1 MSYVI
6 ITGASSGIGLGAT
19 YAFAK
24 RGENLILVARRK
36 EALEA
41 LREELLSDYPSLSV
55 LIYAVDLS
63 EKEALEQFFA
73 WMLDKAVHLWINSA
87 GRGYRGKSGDLK
99 AEDLEALIKLNVMSV
114 AKLSH
119 HFIQTAKKEGAT
131 LINIASS
138 MGYQFTPQ
146 ASLYS
151 ASKFFITS
159 LTEALHE
166 EMKEDERK
174 LKIKLY
180 CPSAVKT
187 NFSFVAGGLKEE
199 DYEKVFGRFHTK
211 EEAGEHL
218 YTLYQSEAMLGLVD
232 VKTYEFR
239 LLPPQHP
246 SFQAHQ
252 YSKEKS
258 TLL

>member
-1 MSYVI
+1 MSYVV
-6 ITGASSGIGLGAT
+6 ITGASSGIGLGA
-19 YAFAK
+19 AHVFAK

-36 EALEA
+36 EVLEA
-41 LREELLSDYPSLSV
+41 LKKELLSLYPSLSV
-55 LIYAVDLS
+55 LTYAVDLS
-63 EKEALEQFFA
+63 EKEALAQFLA
-73 WMLDKAVHLWINSA
+73 WTLDKAVHLWINSA
-87 GRGYRGKSGDLK
+87 GRGYRGKSLDLK
-99 AEDLEALIKLNVMSV
+99 VEDLEGLIKLNVMSV

-119 HFIQTAKKEGAT
+119 HFIQTAKEGAT

-166 EMKEDERK
+166 EMKDDERK

-199 DYEKVFGRFHTK
+199 DYEKVFRRFHTK
-211 EEAGEHL
+211 EEAGKHL
-218 YTLYQSEAMLGLVD
+218 YTLYKSEAMLGLVD
-232 VKTYEFR
+232 VKTYEFK
-239 LLPPQHP
+239 LLPPQHQT
-246 SFQAHQ
+246 FQAHQ
-252 YSKEKS
+252 YGKEKS

>member
-1 MSYVI
+1 MSYVV
-6 ITGASSGIGLGAT
+6 ITGASSGIGLGAA

-24 RGENLILVARRK
+24 RGENLILAARRK

-41 LREELLSDYPSLSV
+41 LRGELLSLYPSLSV
-55 LIYAVDLS
+55 LSYAVDLRVQ
-63 EKEALEQFFA
+63 EDLKTFFD
-73 WMLDKAVHLWINSA
+73 WTRDKAVHLWINSA
-87 GRGYRGKSGDLK
+87 GRGYRGKSLDLK
-99 AEDLEALIKLNVMSV
+99 VEDLEELLQLNVMSV
-114 AKLSH
+114 ASLSH
-119 HFIQTAKKEGAT
+119 LFVQNAQANAA
-131 LINIASS
+131 LINVASS
-138 MGYQFTPQ
+138 MGYQFTAQ

-151 ASKFFITS
+151 ASKFFMTS
-159 LTEALHE
+159 LTEGLYE
-166 EMKEDERK
+166 EMKQDPRK

-187 NFSFVAGGLKEE
+187 NFSFVAGGLKEA
-199 DYEKVFGRFHTK
+199 DYEKVFSRFHTK

-232 VKTYEFR
+232 VKTYEFK

-246 SFQAHQ
+246 TFQAHQ
-252 YSKEKS
+252 YDKEKS

>member
-1 MSYVI
+1 MSYVV

-119 HFIQTAKKEGAT
+119 HFIQTAKEGAT

-138 MGYQFTPQ
+138 MGYQLTSQ

-159 LTEALHE
+159 LTEGLYE
-166 EMKEDERK
+166 EMKADKRK

-232 VKTYEFR
+232 VKTYEFK

-252 YSKEKS
+252 YDKEKS